1 MTLLK
6 IFNQQLEGLKTI
18 SEQIEKAILYKG
30 WPEQK
35 TKQAI
40 EIVRQ
45 IKKEDLIVT
54 GYTNYNFILLKE
66 LSITL
71 SPDECGISGA
81 TIFHEENISQHTII
95 FMSCLKILI
104 KYQLQIFIFQLAD
117 IVTKKKPHV
126 HTILLGNFK
135 SKKSYY

>member
-45 IKKEDLIVT
+45 IKKMDLIVT
-54 GYTNYNFILLKE
+54 GYTNYNFILLKQ

-81 TIFHEENISQHTII
+81 TIFHEENIHQAHHYIYELLKDINEISAPDIYFSVGGHTYEDGTTCTYHIAWE
-95 FMSCLKILI
+95 F
-104 KYQLQIFIFQLAD
+104 
-117 IVTKKKPHV
+117 
-126 HTILLGNFK
+126 
-135 SKKSYY
+135 